1 MPKLNKLSLQLFI
14 KKRKNL
20 KRVHIIGSGIAGLA
34 ASVRL
39 AKAGFKVSVFESAA
53 HPGGKLC
60 EMNLGAY
67 RFDKGPSLFTMPNL
81 VNELGE
87 LTKTKSQFKFQKLN
101 DVCHYF
107 YEDGTRLKA
116 KSDLNAFADEI
127 QQHLGESREAVLH
140 HLEHSAQ
147 LYHYTAD
154 LFLHQSL
161 HKPLNFFNIKT
172 IKAIGN
178 IKKLQLSKTMHEAN
192 AKRFKNPKTVQL
204 FNRYATYNGSNPY
217 KAPALLNIIPHLEY
231 NIGAFMPNEGMN
243 DITKYIYGLAK
254 EQGVEFYFNHKV
266 EDIVVE
272 NEKVKGV
279 KANGSLFESDIV
291 LSDADMHVVYQKLL
305 PSKYSL
311 HKLLNQ
317 EKSSSAYIF
326 YWGIKREF
334 TELGVHNILFSDN
347 YEKEFEQ
354 LFNSDKPYHD
364 PTVYIHISS
373 KVCKKDA
380 PSGCENWF
388 ILINAPHN
396 KSHLPIG
403 YFDELKLNVIKKV
416 NRILKTDILPYI
428 EEESTWDPFT
438 IEKDTSSYGG
448 SLYGNS
454 SNNKFSAFLR
464 HANYSSK
471 IKGLYFCGGSVHPGG
486 GIPLCLL
493 SAKIAGN
500 MIIDKYN

>member
-1 MPKLNKLSLQLFI
+1 M
-14 KKRKNL
+14 

-39 AKAGFKVSVFESAA
+39 AHAGFKVSVFESAA

-60 EMNLGAY
+60 EIKLGNY
-67 RFDKGPSLFTMPNL
+67 RFDKGPSLFTMPQL
-81 VNELGE
+81 VEELAA
-87 LTKTKSQFKFQKLN
+87 LTKTQSPFNYVQLEE
-101 DVCHYF
+101 VCHYF
-107 YEDGTRLKA
+107 YEDGTRLTA
-116 KSDLNAFADEI
+116 KKDIHAFADEI
-127 QQHLGESREAVLH
+127 QQKLGEKREAVLN
-140 HLEHSAQ
+140 HLEHSAK

-161 HKPLNFFNIKT
+161 HQPLNFFNLKT
-172 IKAIGN
+172 IRAIGN
-178 IKKLQLSKTMHEAN
+178 LKKLQLSKTMNKVNE
-192 AKRFKNPKTVQL
+192 KRFKNPKTVQL
-204 FNRYATYNGSNPY
+204 FNRYATYNGSDPY

-231 NIGAFMPNEGMN
+231 NIGAFMPRDGMH
-243 DITKYIYGLAK
+243 DITKYVYGLAL

-266 EDIVVE
+266 DEIVIE
-272 NEKVKGV
+272 KEKVKGI
-279 KANGSLFESDIV
+279 KTNGAFFESDIV

-305 PSKYSL
+305 PSKYTP

-334 TELGVHNILFSDN
+334 KELGVHNILFSDN
-347 YEKEFEQ
+347 YKKEFKQ
-354 LFNSDKPYHD
+354 LFEGEKPYQD

-373 KVCKKDA
+373 KICKKDA
-380 PSGCENWF
+380 PVGGENWF

-396 KSHLPIG
+396 TSHLPVS
-403 YFDELKLNVIKKV
+403 YYDELKLNVIKKI
-416 NRILKTDILPYI
+416 NRVLKTDIMPYI
-428 EEESTWDPFT
+428 EVEEVWDPFT

-493 SAKIAGN
+493 SAKISAN
-500 MIIDKYN
+500 MIIDKN